1 MDVQGLIDEAE
12 DALMDGELERAQRA
26 GERLLDA
33 RHLHGFEVLARVH
46 QQRGDLA
53 AAIAVVEDGVAKA
66 ARAWPL
72 RLLLG
77 ELRSENGDYDAA
89 LEAYDSAAA
98 IEGADIDDIHVNA
111 AIVLHRAGR
120 YEEALKRLDR
130 APGESDET
138 VFAAARVRAD
148 VLNLLGRPDDAIAA
162 AEAGLEHVTDD
173 IDTSDVAELYTS
185 MAKASFMKGDRKEAS
200 RRAREALALDPED
213 ATARGILRELER
225 R

>member
-1 MDVQGLIDEAE
+1 MDVQGLIEEAE
-12 DALMDGELERAQRA
+12 DALIDGQLDRAQRA

-46 QQRGDLA
+46 QQRGNLA

-72 RLLLG
+72 WLLLG
-77 ELRSENGDYDAA
+77 ELRSENGDYAAA
-89 LEAYDSAAA
+89 LQAYDSAAA

-120 YEEALKRLDR
+120 YEEALARLDR
-130 APGESDET
+130 SSGETDES

-148 VLNLLGRPDDAIAA
+148 VLNLLGRPDEAIAA
-162 AEAGLEHVTDD
+162 AEAGLERVNDD
-173 IDTSDVAELYTS
+173 IDNSDVAELYTS
-185 MAKASFMKGDRKEAS
+185 MAKASFMKGDRKEAA
-200 RRAREALALDPED
+200 RRAREALALDGSEP
-213 ATARGILRELER
+213 TARALLRELER

>member
-1 MDVQGLIDEAE
+1 MDVQGLIEEAE
-12 DALMDGELERAQRA
+12 DALIDGELDRAQRL

-33 RHLHGFEVLARVH
+33 RSVHGFEILARVH
-46 QQRGDLA
+46 QERGDLA

-77 ELRSENGDYDAA
+77 ELRSENGEYDAA
-89 LEAYDSAAA
+89 LAAYDSAAA
-98 IEGADIDDIHVNA
+98 VEGADIDDIHVNA

-120 YEEALKRLDR
+120 YEEALARLDR
-130 APGESDET
+130 APGDSDES

-148 VLNLLGRPDDAIAA
+148 VLNLLGRPDEAIAA
-162 AEAGLEHVTDD
+162 AEAGLERVNDD

-185 MAKASFMKGDRKEAS
+185 MAKAAFMKGDRKEAA
-200 RRAREALALDPED
+200 RRAREALALDSED
-213 ATARGILRELER
+213 QTARGILRELEKR
-225 R
+225 